1 MKNLFWV
8 FLAILS
14 ISCVHKDIKDNTSLI
29 TQETTIDSNLIS
41 HQVKEN
47 DITEKL
53 KDTIILNNLDDCLEF
68 FNEYK
73 YYPTEFIDRYD
84 LLEIKSHNQLKLF
97 DKTSYNSFI
106 LIYSYSIE
114 YEEGRI
120 NIVLC
125 DSVGHIFQREYIN
138 QIYESIEITAQN
150 KDRYRVYG
158 TNPSESLG
166 LSDNLHYN
174 DSEYDFDFFV
184 NIISKDSMKIGQ

>member
-1 MKNLFWV
+1 MKILFIA
-8 FLAILS
+8 LIAIS
-14 ISCVHKDIKDNTSLI
+14 IIGCVQNDIKNNSRTE
-29 TQETTIDSNLIS
+29 TQETIIDSNLIS
-41 HQVKEN
+41 QQVKGN
-47 DITEKL
+47 DITEEI
-53 KDTIILNNLDDCLEF
+53 KDTIILNNLNDCLEF
-68 FNEYK
+68 FQKYK
-73 YYPTEFIDRYD
+73 YYPIEFIDQYN

-97 DKTSYNSFI
+97 DKTKYNSLI

-120 NIVLC
+120 SIVLC
-125 DSVGHIFQREYIN
+125 DSVGQIFQREYVN

-150 KDRYRVYG
+150 NDRYRIFG
-158 TNPSESLG
+158 INPSESFG